1 MFLPPGNSLNIS
13 RHTFTYEPVLTTEC
27 IPPHMYAHA
36 TSFRFDNLPKKKK
49 KKYKT
54 VRTKLHFIYIKKLP
68 HMNSF
73 FKLKF

>member
-49 KKYKT
+49 KKSI
-54 VRTKLHFIYIKKLP
+54 KL
-68 HMNSF
+68 
-73 FKLKF
+73 